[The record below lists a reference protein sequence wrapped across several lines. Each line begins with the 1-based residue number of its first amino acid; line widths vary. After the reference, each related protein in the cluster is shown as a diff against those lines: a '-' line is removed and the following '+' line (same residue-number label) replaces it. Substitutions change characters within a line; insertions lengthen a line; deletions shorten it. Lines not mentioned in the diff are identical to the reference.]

1 MASGKRLGGPWS
13 GMIALLGLKAGIV
26 DDMRSSVRVVH
37 DLVNGIEP
45 WDEVEDQHRADTLR
59 WLELTDDVF
68 RRVKPATPDR
78 HLVSYVVLVD
88 ALDGSTLLV
97 DHIKSGLWLPPGG
110 HVEPDEHPADT
121 ARREAAEELGIV
133 PVFAARPPRP
143 LFVTVTRTVGQDRGH
158 LDVSLWFVLSGERGM
173 TLAPDPSEIRE
184 ARWWSPAEVLA
195 GDPRRLDPHYGR
207 FAMKATR

>member
-1 MASGKRLGGPWS
+1 MSAEGHLPAAVIARSDRSTIASGKRLGGPWS
-13 GMIALLGLKAGIV
+13 GMIAVLGLKAGIV
-26 DDMRSSVRVVH
+26 DDMRSSVWVVH

-97 DHIKSGLWLPPGG
+97 DHIKSGLGFRLVGTSSRTSTRPTPRAEKRQRSWASCRSSPLVRPG
-110 HVEPDEHPADT
+110 PC
-121 ARREAAEELGIV
+121 
-133 PVFAARPPRP
+133 
-143 LFVTVTRTVGQDRGH
+143 
-158 LDVSLWFVLSGERGM
+158 S
-173 TLAPDPSEIRE
+173 
-184 ARWWSPAEVLA
+184 
-195 GDPRRLDPHYGR
+195 
-207 FAMKATR
+207 